1 MCYNLDNRV
10 MRVIK
15 TFKTIDEQIDI
26 LKSKGL
32 KIDNIDYVKDVLLRE
47 NYFFISGYRHLF
59 LKSPRDR
66 MFMPGANFNEL
77 YAMFNFDRQIRNIF
91 FKNIL
96 IIENNAKSIF
106 SYQLSRKYGIK
117 EKNYLNPSNF
127 DRSSEKVRQVN
138 DLLKKIKRQIR
149 VNGGQHSATMH
160 YITNY
165 GYVPFWVVVKVLS
178 FGLISELY
186 TIMKY
191 EDQKDIAAVFGINV
205 DSLLVYLPILANFRN
220 LCAHEDI
227 MYEHKTQRMI
237 DDTKYHAIL
246 NIPKTDGEYIY
257 GKDDLF
263 ALVIILKQLLRDED
277 FTLLINELSYEIDI
291 LAGKLHTIEIDKA
304 LDRMGFPTNF
314 REIARL
320 DDYGNR

>member
-1 MCYNLDNRV
+1 M
-10 MRVIK
+10 IK
-15 TFKTIDEQIDI
+15 TFKTIDEQIEI

-32 KIDNIDYVKDVLLRE
+32 IIDDINYAKNILLRE
-47 NYFFISGYRHLF
+47 NYFFLSGYRHLF
-59 LKSPRDR
+59 LKSPKDR
-66 MFMPGANFNEL
+66 MFIPGTTFKEL
-77 YAMFNFDRQIRNIF
+77 YALFNFDRQIRNIF

-96 IIENNAKSIF
+96 IVENNAKSIF

-127 DRSSEKVRQVN
+127 DRSNDKARQVN

-149 VNGGQHSATMH
+149 INGGQHTATMH
-160 YITNY
+160 YINNY

-186 TIMKY
+186 TIMKS
-191 EDQKDIAAVFGINV
+191 EDQRDIASIYGIAV
-205 DSLLVYLPILANFRN
+205 DDLLTYLPILANYRN

-227 MYEHKTQRMI
+227 MYDHRTQRSI
-237 DDTKYHAIL
+237 DDTKYHSFL

-263 ALVIILKQLLRDED
+263 ALVIILKQMLTEDD

-291 LAGKLHTIEIDKA
+291 LDGKVDTIGLDKI
-304 LDRMGFPTNF
+304 LDRMGFPANF
-314 REIARL
+314 REIARI
-320 DDYGNR
+320 D

>member
-1 MCYNLDNRV
+1 M
-10 MRVIK
+10 IK
-15 TFKTIDEQIDI
+15 TFKNIDEQIEI

-32 KIDNIDYVKDVLLRE
+32 KIDDIDYARNVLLRE

-59 LKSPRDR
+59 LKSDKDR
-66 MFMPGANFNEL
+66 MFIPGTDFKEL

-96 IIENNAKSIF
+96 IVENNAKSIF

-117 EKNYLNPSNF
+117 EKDYLNPSNF
-127 DRSSEKVRQVN
+127 DKSGEKSRQVN

-149 VNGGQHSATMH
+149 INGGQHSATMH
-160 YITNY
+160 YISNY

-178 FGLISELY
+178 FGLISELF
-186 TIMKY
+186 TIMKR
-191 EDQKDIAAVFGINV
+191 EDQKEIAEVYGLSPE
-205 DSLLVYLPILANFRN
+205 SLMVYLPIMANFRN

-227 MYEHKTQRMI
+227 MYDHRTQRTI
-237 DDTKYHAIL
+237 DDTKYHSYLGIERL
-246 NIPKTDGEYIY
+246 DGEYIY

-263 ALVIILKQLLRDED
+263 ALVIILRQLLREED
-277 FTLLINELSYEIDI
+277 FTLLINELSYELD
-291 LAGKLHTIEIDKA
+291 LLDGKIKTIEIDKV

-314 REIARL
+314 REIARMDSHGL
-320 DDYGNR
+320 

>member
-1 MCYNLDNRV
+1 M
-10 MRVIK
+10 IK
-15 TFKTIDEQIDI
+15 TFKTIDEQIEI

-32 KIDNIDYVKDVLLRE
+32 NIDDIEYAKAVLLRE

-59 LKSPRDR
+59 LKSSKDR
-66 MFMPGANFNEL
+66 MFVPGASFKEL

-96 IIENNAKSIF
+96 IVENNAKSIF
-106 SYQLSRKYGIK
+106 SYQLSKKYGIK
-117 EKNYLNPSNF
+117 EKNYLNPANF
-127 DRSSEKVRQVN
+127 DRSSDKIKQVN

-160 YITNY
+160 YISNY

-191 EDQKDIAAVFGINV
+191 EDQKDIAQVYGISV
-205 DSLLVYLPILANFRN
+205 DSLMIYLPILANFRN

-227 MYEHKTQRMI
+227 LYDHRTQRPI
-237 DDTKYHAIL
+237 EDTKYHAYLDIE
-246 NIPKTDGEYIY
+246 KTDGEYIY

-263 ALVIILKQLLRDED
+263 ALVIILKKLLREED

-291 LAGKLHTIEIDKA
+291 LDGKLDSIGIDKV
-304 LDRMGFPTNF
+304 LDRMGFPVNF

-320 DDYGNR
+320 DEYGN

>member
-1 MCYNLDNRV
+1 M
-10 MRVIK
+10 IK
-15 TFKTIDEQIDI
+15 TFKTIDEQLEI

-32 KIDNIDYVKDVLLRE
+32 RIDDIDYAKDVLLRE

-59 LKSPRDR
+59 LKSPKDR
-66 MFMPGANFNEL
+66 MFIPGADFTEL

-96 IIENNAKSIF
+96 IVENNAKSIF

-117 EKNYLNPSNF
+117 EKDYLNPSNF
-127 DRSSEKVRQVN
+127 DRSNDKARQVN

-160 YITNY
+160 YISNY

-186 TIMKY
+186 TIMKK
-191 EDQKDIAAVFGINV
+191 EDQKDIATVYGISP
-205 DSLLVYLPILANFRN
+205 DCLMVYLPILANFRN

-227 MYEHKTQRMI
+227 MYDHKTQRSI
-237 DDTKYHAIL
+237 DDTKYHAYL
-246 NIPKTDGEYIY
+246 NIPKMDGEYLY

-263 ALVIILKQLLRDED
+263 ALVIILKQLLREED
-277 FTLLINELSYEIDI
+277 FTLLINELSYELDI
-291 LAGKLHTIEIDKA
+291 LDGKLHSIEVDKV
-304 LDRMGFPTNF
+304 LDRMGFPVNF

-320 DDYGNR
+320 DEYGN

>member
-1 MCYNLDNRV
+1 M
-10 MRVIK
+10 IK
-15 TFKTIDEQIDI
+15 TFKTIDEQIEI

-32 KIDNIDYVKDVLLRE
+32 KIDDIDYAKSILLRE

-59 LKSPRDR
+59 LKSPKDR
-66 MFMPGANFNEL
+66 MFIPGTDFKEL
-77 YAMFNFDRQIRNIF
+77 YALFNFDRQIRNIF

-96 IIENNAKSIF
+96 IVENNAKSIF

-117 EKNYLNPSNF
+117 EKDYLNPSNF
-127 DRSSEKVRQVN
+127 DRSSDKSRQVN

-160 YITNY
+160 YMTNY

-178 FGLISELY
+178 FGLISELF
-186 TIMKY
+186 TIMKR
-191 EDQKDIAAVFGINV
+191 EDQKEIAELYGISV
-205 DSLLVYLPILANFRN
+205 ESLLVYLPILANFRN

-227 MYEHKTQRMI
+227 MYDHRTQRCI
-237 DDTKYHAIL
+237 EDTKYHAYL
-246 NIPKTDGEYIY
+246 NIPKTDGDYIY

-263 ALVIILKQLLRDED
+263 ALVIILKQLLSKDD
-277 FTLLINELSYEIDI
+277 FTLLINELSYELDI
-291 LAGKLHTIEIDKA
+291 LDGKIDTIELDKI
-304 LDRMGFPTNF
+304 LDRMGMPSNF

-320 DDYGNR
+320 D

>member
-1 MCYNLDNRV
+1 M
-10 MRVIK
+10 IK
-15 TFKTIDEQIDI
+15 TFKTIDEQIEI

-32 KIDNIDYVKDVLLRE
+32 NIDDIDYAKSVLLRE

-59 LKSPRDR
+59 LKSPKDR
-66 MFMPGANFNEL
+66 MFIPGTDFKEL
-77 YAMFNFDRQIRNIF
+77 YALFNFDRQIRNIF

-96 IIENNAKSIF
+96 IVENNAKSIF

-117 EKNYLNPSNF
+117 EKDYLNPSNF
-127 DRSSEKVRQVN
+127 DRSSDKSRQVN

-160 YITNY
+160 YMTNY

-178 FGLISELY
+178 FGLISELF
-186 TIMKY
+186 TIMKR
-191 EDQKDIAAVFGINV
+191 EDQKDIAELYGISV
-205 DSLLVYLPILANFRN
+205 ESLLVYLPILANFRN

-227 MYEHKTQRMI
+227 MYDHRTQRCI
-237 DDTKYHAIL
+237 DDTKYHAYL
-246 NIPKTDGEYIY
+246 NIPRTDGEYIY

-263 ALVIILKQLLRDED
+263 ALVIILKQLLSKED
-277 FTLLINELSYEIDI
+277 FTLLINELSYELDI
-291 LAGKLHTIEIDKA
+291 LDGKVNTIEMDKI
-304 LDRMGFPTNF
+304 LDRMGMPSNF

-320 DDYGNR
+320 D

>member
-1 MCYNLDNRV
+1 M
-10 MRVIK
+10 IK
-15 TFKTIDEQIDI
+15 TFKTIDEQIEI

-32 KIDNIDYVKDVLLRE
+32 NIDDIDYAKSVLLRE

-59 LKSPRDR
+59 LKSPKDR
-66 MFMPGANFNEL
+66 MFIPGTDFKEL
-77 YAMFNFDRQIRNIF
+77 YALFNFDRQIRNIF

-96 IIENNAKSIF
+96 IVENNAKSIF

-117 EKNYLNPSNF
+117 EKDYLNPSNF
-127 DRSSEKVRQVN
+127 DRSSDKSRQVN

-160 YITNY
+160 YMTNY

-178 FGLISELY
+178 FGLISELF
-186 TIMKY
+186 TIMKR
-191 EDQKDIAAVFGINV
+191 EDQKDIAELYGISV
-205 DSLLVYLPILANFRN
+205 ESLLVYLPILANFRN

-227 MYEHKTQRMI
+227 MYDHRTQRCI
-237 DDTKYHAIL
+237 DDTKYHAYL
-246 NIPKTDGEYIY
+246 NIPRTDGEYIY

-263 ALVIILKQLLRDED
+263 ALVIILKQLLSKED
-277 FTLLINELSYEIDI
+277 FTLLINELSYELDI
-291 LAGKLHTIEIDKA
+291 LDGKINTIEMDKI
-304 LDRMGFPTNF
+304 LDRMGMPSNF

-320 DDYGNR
+320 D

>member
-1 MCYNLDNRV
+1 M
-10 MRVIK
+10 IK
-15 TFKTIDEQIDI
+15 TFKTIDEQLEI

-32 KIDNIDYVKDVLLRE
+32 EIDDIDYAKDVLLRE

-59 LKSPRDR
+59 LKSPKDR
-66 MFMPGANFNEL
+66 MFIAGADFTEL

-96 IIENNAKSIF
+96 IVENNAKSIF

-117 EKNYLNPSNF
+117 EKDYLNPSNF
-127 DRSSEKVRQVN
+127 DRSNDKARQVN

-160 YITNY
+160 YISNY

-186 TIMKY
+186 TIMKK
-191 EDQKDIAAVFGINV
+191 EDQKDIAAVYGI
-205 DSLLVYLPILANFRN
+205 SPECLMVYLPILANFRN

-227 MYEHKTQRMI
+227 MYDHKTQRSI
-237 DDTKYHAIL
+237 DDTRYHAYL
-246 NIPKTDGEYIY
+246 NISKMDGEYIY

-263 ALVIILKQLLRDED
+263 ALVIILKQLLREED
-277 FTLLINELSYEIDI
+277 LTLLINELSYEIDI
-291 LAGKLHTIEIDKA
+291 LSGKLHSIEVDKV
-304 LDRMGFPTNF
+304 LDRMGFPVNF

-320 DDYGNR
+320 DTYGN

>member
-1 MCYNLDNRV
+1 M
-10 MRVIK
+10 IK
-15 TFKTIDEQIDI
+15 TFKTIDEQIEI

-32 KIDNIDYVKDVLLRE
+32 EIDDIEYAKDVLLRE
-47 NYFFISGYRHLF
+47 NYFFLSGYRHLF
-59 LKSPRDR
+59 LKSAKDR
-66 MFMPGANFNEL
+66 MFIPGTDFKEL

-96 IIENNAKSIF
+96 IVENNAKSIF

-117 EKNYLNPSNF
+117 EKDYLNPSNF
-127 DRSSEKVRQVN
+127 DRTSDKARQVN

-160 YITNY
+160 YMNNY

-178 FGLISELY
+178 FGLISELF
-186 TIMKY
+186 TIMKR
-191 EDQKDIAAVFGINV
+191 EDQKDIAEVYGIPV
-205 DSLLVYLPILANFRN
+205 DDLLVYLPILANFRN

-227 MYEHKTQRMI
+227 MYDHRTQRYI
-237 DDTKYHAIL
+237 DDTKYHAYL
-246 NIPKTDGEYIY
+246 NIDKTDGEYIY

-263 ALVIILKQLLRDED
+263 ALVIILKRMLREED
-277 FTLLINELSYEIDI
+277 FTLLINELSYELDI
-291 LAGKLHTIEIDKA
+291 LDGKIDSIELDKV

-320 DDYGNR
+320 DDYGL

>member
-1 MCYNLDNRV
+1 M
-10 MRVIK
+10 IK
-15 TFKTIDEQIDI
+15 TFKTIDEQLDI

-32 KIDNIDYVKDVLLRE
+32 KINDIDYAKDVLLRE

-59 LKSPRDR
+59 LKSPKDR
-66 MFMPGANFNEL
+66 MFIPGADFTEL

-96 IIENNAKSIF
+96 IVENNAKSIF

-127 DRSSEKVRQVN
+127 DRSNDKARQVN

-160 YITNY
+160 YISNY

-178 FGLISELY
+178 FGLISELF
-186 TIMKY
+186 TILKK
-191 EDQKDIAAVFGINV
+191 EDQKEIASVYGISP
-205 DSLLVYLPILANFRN
+205 DDLMVYLPILANFRN

-227 MYEHKTQRMI
+227 MYDHKTQRYI
-237 DDTKYHAIL
+237 DDTKFHAYL
-246 NIPKTDGEYIY
+246 NIPKMDGEYIY

-263 ALVIILKQLLRDED
+263 ALVIILKQLLREED
-277 FTLLINELSYEIDI
+277 FTLLINELSYELDI
-291 LAGKLHTIEIDKA
+291 LGGKLHSIDIDKV
-304 LDRMGFPTNF
+304 LDRMGFPINF
-314 REIARL
+314 RDIARI
-320 DDYGNR
+320 DEYGQ